1 MTDCITE
8 FTDILDGS
16 QSIPYSACT
25 TRFFLISYL
34 RANYPT
40 LLSR

>member
-25 TRFFLISYL
+25 TRFFF
-34 RANYPT
+34 
-40 LLSR
+40 